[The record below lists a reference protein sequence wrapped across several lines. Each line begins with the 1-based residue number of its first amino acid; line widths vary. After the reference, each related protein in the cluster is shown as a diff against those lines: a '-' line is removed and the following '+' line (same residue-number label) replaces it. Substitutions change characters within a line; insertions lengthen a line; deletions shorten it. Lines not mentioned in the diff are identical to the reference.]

1 MENMIRNIERKRTQ
15 KLKSLRSLGLFKK
28 EQEIDDENIEEEN
41 KTNNVDK
48 NGENKNLKSNI
59 SSQNIFKRINISKTK
74 TMIYSPSIKNKY
86 MKNNEDEENKKV
98 NIYEIEK
105 DVVKQPLCLF
115 PKNRNSLGTK
125 KLVIPRYLKKENS
138 SQNQDISTKL
148 PDKNNIGGSLVTST
162 IKKLYYRNMH
172 NSSEEKLPL
181 LLRKGNNQEVNND
194 RINIYKRYNN
204 GTGMDKHIILN
215 KSCPILNSELENNT
229 NANNGNKMTLIAQ
242 KKLRKIYIKK
252 NNNDKKPFM
261 SLFNSTIKN
270 EGIRNK
276 ERITKLIK
284 REPKSK
290 FGKLMNLNKYQFV
303 MNTNL
308 IKLDDPNH
316 FPEEIANFN
325 RSTLNILRK
334 ENDKLFSQ
342 FRSIVP
348 KSKFSEKYRDPLNN
362 SFDKELEK
370 ERKIKEKNNVKESIL
385 PGIKLLK
392 EIDIEIDKIK
402 KKKKVLKGKALMNKI
417 KTLIIRNSEYIKL
430 LDVSLEEILTRY
442 KRSPTSFSC
451 FKTEELILAIRN
463 KNYDTCCEI
472 LDNYKSIVLDFDYFH
487 LTPLHWAVKYNY
499 FQIIP
504 KLISYGASVNEQ
516 NFIGETPLHISA
528 SKNYYES
535 TVLLL
540 VYLASPFIN
549 DVYKRMPIDRTN
561 DLQLIYMLKKIIE
574 LHLKYTVMRQKFFY
588 QNVQKDFVKFI
599 FMEFSNQL
607 NPDALSLISHLDKR

>member
-1 MENMIRNIERKRTQ
+1 MEFMRENERKKSQRL
-15 KLKSLRSLGLFKK
+15 KSLKSLRLFRK
-28 EQEIDDENIEEEN
+28 EKELNDESIEEEN
-41 KTNNVDK
+41 KINNINKEV
-48 NGENKNLKSNI
+48 ENKKLNSNV
-59 SSQNIFKRINISKTK
+59 SSPNIFKRINISKTK
-74 TMIYSPSIKNKY
+74 TMIYSPLIKNNYVKD
-86 MKNNEDEENKKV
+86 NDDEENKKV
-98 NIYEIEK
+98 NIYEIERGL
-105 DVVKQPLCLF
+105 VKHPLCLF
-115 PKNRNSLGTK
+115 SKNKYSFGSK
-125 KLVIPRYLKKENS
+125 KLIIPKYLKKENS
-138 SQNQDISTKL
+138 QSQNEDISTKL
-148 PDKNNIGGSLVTST
+148 PEKNNIGEAYASST
-162 IKKLYYRNMH
+162 MKKIYHRNKNIQ
-172 NSSEEKLPL
+172 NSSEEKLPII
-181 LLRKGNNQEVNND
+181 LRKRNNQEINNNK
-194 RINIYKRYNN
+194 INIYKKYNN
-204 GTGMDKHIILN
+204 GTGMDKHVILN
-215 KSCPILNSELENNT
+215 KSCPILSSEIQN
-229 NANNGNKMTLIAQ
+229 NANAMNLISR
-242 KKLRKIYIKK
+242 KKFKKIYIK
-252 NNNDKKPFM
+252 NNEGI
-261 SLFNSTIKN
+261 SLFNSTIRN

-276 ERITKLIK
+276 ERITKIIK
-284 REPKSK
+284 RKPSNN
-290 FGKLMNLNKYQFV
+290 FRKLMSKYQFV

-348 KSKFSEKYRDPLNN
+348 MNKFSEKYRDPLNN

-370 ERKIKEKNNVKESIL
+370 ERKIKEKNNVKEDIL

-392 EIDIEIDKIK
+392 EIDIEIDKMK
-402 KKKKVLKGKALMNKI
+402 KKKKVLKGKTLMHKI
-417 KTLIIRNSEYIKL
+417 KTIIIRKAQYIKL
-430 LDVSLEEILTRY
+430 LNVSFEEILTKY

-472 LDNYKSIVLDFDYFH
+472 LDNYKPIVLDFDYFH
-487 LTPLHWAVKYNY
+487 LTPLHWAVKSNY

-516 NFIGETPLHISA
+516 NFLGETPLHISA

-540 VYLASPFIN
+540 IYLASPFIN
-549 DVYKRMPIDRTN
+549 DNYNRMPFDRTN
-561 DLQLIYMLKKIIE
+561 DLQLIYMFKKIVE

-588 QNVQKDFVKFI
+588 HNVQKNFVDFI

-607 NPDALSLISHLDKR
+607 NSDVLSLISHLR